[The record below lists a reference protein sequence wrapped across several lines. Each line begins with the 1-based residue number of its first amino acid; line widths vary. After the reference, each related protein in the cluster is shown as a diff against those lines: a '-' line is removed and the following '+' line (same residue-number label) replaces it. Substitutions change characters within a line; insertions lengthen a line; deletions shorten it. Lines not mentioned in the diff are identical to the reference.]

1 LREVFWIAITAYG
14 GPQGHL
20 ALFFDFFVKKRG
32 YLKEEELLELN
43 ALCQI
48 LPGPTSTQT
57 ITAVGYKIGGAKLA
71 YLTLLLWIL
80 PAVTI
85 MTCAALGITYLHS
98 HQISDDFTRFI
109 QPMAVGIIAYAS
121 YNISK
126 KVVNGKVSFLLML
139 LSAVSAYLISTFS
152 GNTHLATFFYPI
164 VILLAGFVTAT
175 LYRKKH
181 KKEEKQKLVI
191 HWSNLVLFI
200 VIFLLAV
207 AFGNLMSNKVIL
219 LFENFYRNGSLV
231 FGGGQVLVPLL
242 NTEFVEYKHYL
253 TASEFRTG
261 YGFVQA
267 IPGPVFSFTSY
278 IGCLSM
284 REGGLSAQLWGSIV
298 SSLGIFLPGTFLIF
312 FVIRFWEQLKKYRII
327 KASIEGISAA
337 SAGLIAAVAVMLFQ
351 SLEIDFHSTLGLFE
365 AFLVIATFFI
375 LLFTKLRSPLLI
387 VIGLLMGVIWQ
398 FYFLP

>member
-1 LREVFWIAITAYG
+1 MREVFWIAITAYG

-20 ALFFDFFVKKRG
+20 ALFFDFFVKKRS
-32 YLKEEELLELN
+32 YLSEEELLELN

-57 ITAVGYKIGGAKLA
+57 ITAVGYKIGGVKLA

-80 PAVTI
+80 PAASI
-85 MTCAALGITYLHS
+85 MTCAGLGITYLHA
-98 HQISDDFTRFI
+98 HHISDDFTRFI

-139 LSAVSAYLISTFS
+139 FSAISAYLISSIS
-152 GNTHLATFFYPI
+152 GNSHLATFFYPI
-164 VILLAGFVTAT
+164 VILLAGLVTAV

-181 KKEEKQKLVI
+181 KKEEKQKLEI
-191 HWSNLVLFI
+191 HWSNLILFA
-200 VIFLLAV
+200 VIFVLAV
-207 AFGNLMSNKVIL
+207 GFGNIMSNKVIL

-253 TASEFRTG
+253 TADEFRTG

-327 KASIEGISAA
+327 RASIEGISAA

-351 SLEIDFHSTLGLFE
+351 SLGIDFHSTLGLFE
-365 AFLVIATFFI
+365 VFLVFATFCI
-375 LLFTKLRSPLLI
+375 LLFTKLRSPILI
-387 VIGLLMGVIWQ
+387 LMGLLMGVVWQ
-398 FYFLP
+398 FCFLS